1 MSAVWRRLL
10 FSAAWIGGSLFAG
23 ESREIASFAQ
33 ANPGLELPHGWQP
46 LGVPNVKPNS
56 FALVQDGGEVV
67 LRVESNAAAGS
78 ASYAL
83 KHIPGTRPILTWR
96 WKVDGIVARADLA
109 AKSGDDFAARVYV
122 FFDVPAQSLP
132 FGARARLKIAKL
144 LYGSNLPTAAL
155 CYVWDNTHPPGTSV
169 WNAYTDRVRI
179 IVLESGPSNANNW
192 VNEARD
198 VGADFRSAFGFE
210 APTVTGIA
218 LGNDTDQTGEHV
230 VAYFGDISFQ
240 SRP

>member
-1 MSAVWRRLL
+1 MSAAWRCLL
-10 FSAAWIGGSLFAG
+10 FSVAWFGGSLCAG
-23 ESREIASFAQ
+23 EPREIASFAQ
-33 ANPGLELPHGWQP
+33 ANPGLELPRGWQP

-56 FALVQDGGEVV
+56 FALVQDGGAVV

-83 KHIPGTRPILTWR
+83 KHNPGPRPILTWR
-96 WKVDGIVARADLA
+96 WKVDGVIARADLA

-122 FFDVPAQSLP
+122 FFDVPDQSLP
-132 FGARARLKIAKL
+132 IGARARMKMARLI
-144 LYGSNLPTAAL
+144 YGSNLPTAAL

-169 WNAYTDRVRI
+169 WNAYTDRVRM
-179 IVLESGPSNANNW
+179 IVLESGPSKVNNW

-230 VAYFGDISFQ
+230 VAHFGDFSFQ
-240 SRP
+240 SKP

>member
-1 MSAVWRRLL
+1 MSAARRLL
-10 FSAAWIGGSLFAG
+10 LLVAWLGGSLCAS
-23 ESREIASFAQ
+23 EPREIASFAQ
-33 ANPGLELPHGWQP
+33 ASPGLELPRGWQA
-46 LGVPNVKPNS
+46 LAVPNVKSNS
-56 FALVQDGGEVV
+56 FALVQDGSAVV

-96 WKVDGIVARADLA
+96 WKVDGVVARADLA

-132 FGARARLKIAKL
+132 FGARARLKMAKL
-144 LYGSNLPTAAL
+144 LYGSDLPTAAL

-169 WNAYTDRVRI
+169 WSAYTDRVRL
-179 IVLESGPSNANNW
+179 IVLESGPSKVGNW

-198 VGADFRSAFGFE
+198 VGADFKSAFGFE
-210 APTVTGIA
+210 APAVTGIA
-218 LGNDTDQTGEHV
+218 LGNDTDQTDEHV
-230 VAYFGDISFQ
+230 VAYFGDLSFQ
-240 SRP
+240 PNP